1 MGSNKKKTSTTK
13 KQLPFV
19 SVCTPTFNRRPFIEN
34 MFQCFRNQTYP
45 KHRIEWII
53 VDDGTDKIKDMVEKS
68 NIPQIRYFEVAE
80 KMTLGAKR
88 NYMHKFVRGS
98 IIVYMDDDDY
108 YPPERIEDAV
118 EKLEANPQALA
129 GGSSEI
135 YIYFKH
141 IQKMY
146 KCGPYNPNHAT
157 AGTFAFR
164 TELLKM
170 TKYEEGAAV
179 AEERAFLKDYT
190 IPFVQFDPMKAI
202 LVFSHNHNTF
212 DKRKMLDNPH
222 PDFFREC
229 NKTVEEFIRKP
240 EEKPI
245 YDFFMNQIDGLLE
258 NYEPGHPKMKPD
270 VLKQIKEIEEQREKM
285 VKEEM
290 AKQQAAGGQIM
301 LQQPGKPPMVLNNQQ
316 IVEVIQQQQQQLQ
329 LLGQKAEEYERMIQT
344 LQGQLVEKT
353 KTIRDLNALTTSGS
367 SASAAP
373 SHTATDNV
381 RIEISEPASAAKVSE
396 LEGMV
401 VTLQKQ
407 LIEKTKTIRELKA
420 AGTSESGSNSSTD
433 LQGIVSML
441 QGQLIEKTK
450 EVKEL
455 KALQVGQGANAA
467 NAKLITE
474 LQSRLL
480 QKDLELQA
488 VKVNTPN
495 RINEDKEKMGRLEA
509 LATNLQ
515 RELLE
520 KNAECAELRNQTVT
534 AAAPAPSNENNE
546 KMVRLETLATNLQQ
560 RLLEKNAECNELAA
574 RLEQQTV
581 TAVAPMPSIEIIEKI
596 NRLETLATNLQRQLL
611 DKNMECNDLTSK
623 FSDLT
628 KNYYEV
634 SNRYSSATVKI
645 AELNNQLFN
654 AVHGST
660 GPAAAPPPP
669 PVNNFTRIPIEE
681 VSSNEPKKKSDP
693 EVFVNAAD

>member
-1 MGSNKKKTSTTK
+1 MGSNKKKTGTSK

-229 NKTVEEFIRKP
+229 NKTVDEFIRKP

-270 VLKQIKEIEEQREKM
+270 VLKQIKEIEEQRDKM
-285 VKEEM
+285 IKDEM

-353 KTIRDLNALTTSGS
+353 KTIRDLNALTGS
-367 SASAAP
+367 SSAGAVQ
-373 SHTATDNV
+373 SSDENV
-381 RIEISEPASAAKVSE
+381 RIEISEPTNSNSAAKVSE

-450 EVKEL
+450 EVKDL

-488 VKVNTPN
+488 AKVNTPN
-495 RINEDKEKMGRLEA
+495 RQMTNEDKEKMGRLEA

-515 RELLE
+515 RQLLE
-520 KNAECAELRNQTVT
+520 KKSECSDL
-534 AAAPAPSNENNE
+534 
-546 KMVRLETLATNLQQ
+546 M
-560 RLLEKNAECNELAA
+560 A
-574 RLEQQTV
+574 RLEQQTI
-581 TAVAPMPSIEIIEKI
+581 TAVAPMPSIENIEKI
-596 NRLETLATNLQRQLL
+596 ARLETLSTNLQRQLL
-611 DKNMECNDLTSK
+611 DKNVECNDLTSK

-634 SNRYSSATVKI
+634 SNRYSSAAVKI

-660 GPAAAPPPP
+660 SAPAPTASAAPGP

-693 EVFVNAAD
+693 EVFVNADD